1 MIPYRGKPT
10 IQRTIKYIEDNMSYN
25 WIDSLKSFDTT
36 NLKFRLDEESLSEVI
51 LKLVENHIHPGEL
64 SFVLKICE
72 SLNLSV
78 ANKENKQVFDEI
90 LDLYVKNISRFPNNE
105 NFDKLMSSFNDKK
118 IALEYL
124 KYIYSNKQIDEVYI
138 INCFIDYVIKARQYY
153 VDDRAL
159 LSSAIEVLNS
169 IDESD
174 LQFGHQDVIKKAT
187 ERKIIDD
194 RKSNGVY
201 DIDQFTLEELDRKHS
216 ELESL
221 FDSLEGLSQ
230 MADQQIDLIRK
241 ETQNSNSELTDSR
254 IKTLKLLKTESNKI
268 LTNFRTQYL
277 ELLNKEKENIINQRD
292 ILIAEMDTE
301 FQKRKLEL
309 EALASNIGERIVI
322 ELGRIRN
329 VSDYSME
336 QIQNFVS
343 NNEEIKKMIE
353 VAKTDEAVLSKLSK
367 LDKIPVQQLSSPSL
381 IQSSPIA
388 VPSIVIP
395 KPERK
400 IEEKINYYFDP
411 KIPFK
416 DRFNELMQKKQEDI
430 EKTGAIYHEKFD
442 DLVTFILNNN
452 TPYMYGPSG
461 CGKTYMIEQQ
471 LAKLLELDVVTNG
484 YVMYES
490 DILGFNNAN
499 GVYVPSNFYR
509 CYKFGDIIF
518 FDELDN
524 SNSASTI
531 VLNSF
536 IGKGVN
542 SAYTFPDGDRIERH
556 PNFRILTAGNT
567 RGNGRTVSH
576 NTRTKLD
583 EAVMQRLT
591 PIEIDYDNRIEEKI
605 LKDYPDWF
613 NFAINFREA
622 LKNLKIEGSDGVNYN
637 GTITTRDIES
647 IKRYKDDNSF
657 SDEKIIQYE
666 VIENKD
672 SDYLNQIL
680 REMEELEING
690 KFTKESAELLEK
702 FKVLS
707 KQVKY

>member
-201 DIDQFTLEELDRKHS
+201 DIHQFTLEELDRKHS

-400 IEEKINYYFDP
+400 IEEKINYYFDL

>member
-51 LKLVENHIHPGEL
+51 LKLVENHIHPEEL